1 MYGKEGNMYEKKNEG
16 TLKKEC
22 SKENQGHKN
31 DIPEKDKGQENEE
44 LKSLIA
50 GYVEEALTKAKSA
63 WDKDF
68 ESRIASEREDAAKMA
83 TMSSEERARVEMER
97 RQKDFETE
105 RQQYVSER
113 AEFEAAKELAAQ
125 NLPVNFSKMV
135 ADADKETMLEN
146 VAAFKA
152 EYMKAIEAG
161 LSQRLKGTLPKVST
175 EKEQISDPFLNG
187 LGM

>member
-1 MYGKEGNMYEKKNEG
+1 MYEKKKQEKPN
-16 TLKKEC
+16 
-22 SKENQGHKN
+22 SKSPEEKQEKN
-31 DIPEKDKGQENEE
+31 GAEDI
-44 LKSLIA
+44 KSLVA
-50 GYVEEALTKAKSA
+50 QCVSEAIKEAKAS

-68 ESRIASEREDAAKMA
+68 EQKIASEREDAAKLA

-125 NLPVNFSKMV
+125 NLPVNFAHMV
-135 ADADKETMLEN
+135 ADPDKDKMLEN
-146 VAAFKA
+146 IAAFKS

-161 LSQRLKGTLPKVST
+161 LSNRLKGALPRISK
-175 EKEQISDPFLNG
+175 EKEVSSDPFLSG
-187 LGM
+187 LGL